1 MSRNNLTLF
10 NDLFDPW
17 FTNDFFEPKAPRDAK
32 PRTEFLRTDVIENET
47 NYELVMDVPGVKKE
61 NVSIEYEEG
70 NLVVSV
76 KRLETTNEENKNYI
90 RKERHAYEAKR
101 AFYVGDIDEEQVTA
115 SMTDGE
121 LHIVVPKEKEKVIT
135 KKQIQIS

>member
-17 FTNDFFEPKAPRDAK
+17 FTYDFFEPKAPKDAK
-32 PRTEFLRTDVIENET
+32 SKMEFLRTDVIENE
-47 NYELVMDVPGVKKE
+47 NDYELIMDVPGVLKE

-76 KRLETTNEENKNYI
+76 KRLEATNEGNKNYI
-90 RKERHAYEAKR
+90 RKERHAFEAKR

-115 SMTDGE
+115 SMVDGE
-121 LHIVVPKEKEKVIT
+121 LHITVPKEKEKVIT
-135 KKQIQIS
+135 KKQIQIN